1 MPIVTRSRT
10 SSTSLT
16 GQSGGDDGKV
26 LRLVG
31 PNQWQNADITDGID
45 ELFGLAFK
53 TGGKYFTS
61 GAVVPVAGV
70 IPGTV
75 YYLSSLG
82 AIADVPPPLIPNMRR
97 VAIGKAIAPSQ
108 LLFCPSVVVSG

>member
-1 MPIVTRSRT
+1 MPIVTRTRT
-10 SSTSLT
+10 SATSLS

-26 LRLVG
+26 LRLIG
-31 PNQWQNADITDGID
+31 PSQWQNADITDGID
-45 ELFGLAFK
+45 ELFALAFK
-53 TGGKYFTS
+53 ASGKYFTS

-75 YYLSSLG
+75 YYLSAAG

-97 VAIGKAIAPSQ
+97 VAVGKAIAPDQ
-108 LLFCPSVVVSG
+108 LLFCPSIVVSG